1 MGNFPTTI
9 PALYGQA
16 AHRVSMRGLSLVLT
30 VAFVFASSALLVGP
44 ASAQSSTEPSSSPP
58 YPGEEYRPEPTDAV
72 LDGRVT
78 DLSGNPVA
86 GAQVSSYN
94 HGPVYYAEGDA
105 SSSDDAGMSRPA
117 YYGGNST
124 STDADGRF
132 RMGVY
137 SGENQLSVWQD
148 GYASRSVSV
157 KVASGQTAT
166 QDVQLEKFP
175 EKTSRIE
182 GRVTDAKTGRGLP
195 FVSISVSSPWYGVY
209 ECSMEEGSDSGSGG
223 GAEPMPA
230 EAEKSMIAPDY
241 YRGCSITTHADGSF
255 EGLVTPGYSIV
266 SVYYDSWRACYGSTD
281 ADGSSSRTCGPEYF
295 SFSRTLT
302 LPANDTT
309 RLDVKLQSHKA
320 PDAVVSGYLVDAE
333 SGEAIPGAQISLH
346 NQETYGSGYA
356 TTDGDGSYSLRLR
369 AGYHSVSVWA
379 PGHLPWEGI
388 LVVPAGDSDFDVEL
402 TPGEPSYGGGCCYA
416 YAMDSKSS
424 IGAAEGAAMPPAAM
438 GANGGA
444 VSSDDGTDA
453 DGNEQALY
461 QDLGG
466 GLGPY
471 DAAQRGEQLDDS
483 TESSNGAPGL
493 GLVATLAALGAV
505 ALVLVRRRA

>member
-1 MGNFPTTI
+1 
-9 PALYGQA
+9 
-16 AHRVSMRGLSLVLT
+16 MRGIPLVLT
-30 VAFVFASSALLVGP
+30 VAFVFASSALLVDP
-44 ASAQSSTEPSSSPP
+44 AAAQSSSEPSSSPP

-72 LDGRVT
+72 LQGRVL
-78 DLSGNPVA
+78 DQSGKPVS
-86 GAQVSSYN
+86 GAQVSAYN
-94 HGPVYYAEGDA
+94 YGPVYYAEDG
-105 SSSDDAGMSRPA
+105 SSGSGSSDDPAVSRAP
-117 YYGGNST
+117 YYGGNNT
-124 STDADGRF
+124 MTDADGRF
-132 RMGVY
+132 SMGVY
-137 SGENQLSVWQD
+137 SGENQLSVWHD

-157 KVASGQTAT
+157 KVGSGQTVT
-166 QDVQLEKFP
+166 QDVEVQKFP
-175 EKTSRIE
+175 EKTARIE

-195 FVSISVSSPWYGVY
+195 FISISVSSPWYGVY

-223 GAEPMPA
+223 GTEPMPA

-241 YRGCSITTHADGSF
+241 YRGCAITTHSDGSF

-266 SVYYDSWRACYGSTD
+266 SVYYDSWRACYGNTD

-302 LPANDTT
+302 LAANETT
-309 RLDVKLQSHKA
+309 RLDIKLQSHKA
-320 PDAVVSGYLVDAE
+320 PDAVVSGYLLDAE
-333 SGEAIPGAQISLH
+333 SGETIPGAQISFH

-356 TTDGDGSYSLRLR
+356 TTDGDGSYRLRLR

-388 LVVPAGDSDFDVEL
+388 LVVPAGDSDFDVKL
-402 TPGEPSYGGGCCYA
+402 TPGEPSYGGGCCWA

-424 IGAAEGAAMPPAAM
+424 AGVAEGAAVPPTAM
-438 GANGGA
+438 GAPGGNA
-444 VSSDDGTDA
+444 AQTSDDDA
-453 DGNEQALY
+453 DGNAQALY

-471 DAAQRGEQLDDS
+471 DAAERSEQLDDS
-483 TESSNGAPGL
+483 ATEDSNGAPGL

-505 ALVLVRRRA
+505 ALVLMRRRA